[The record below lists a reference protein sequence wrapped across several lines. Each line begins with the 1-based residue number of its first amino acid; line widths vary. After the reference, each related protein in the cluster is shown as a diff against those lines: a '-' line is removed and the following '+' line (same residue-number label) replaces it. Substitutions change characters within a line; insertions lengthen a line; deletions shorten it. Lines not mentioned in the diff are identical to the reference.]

1 MPAPL
6 LLILGPLLP
15 ALLTAIIRRWPRV
28 AAAVGSASALLL
40 WRFIAVVPLAPHQPP
55 TLGLFAGD
63 TLTLLG
69 RSLVLTEG
77 VRLAFA
83 LLFAGLA
90 VLLLLAVWLP
100 QGSDFIPA
108 SLTVLALLSAAIMA
122 RPFSFGV
129 LLLLA
134 AAAVSTAVIQA
145 NLPSSS
151 DAALRYLVFVALAT
165 PLFLVAGWMLDSGQL
180 SLQSAVWRL
189 LLVGFAMLLAG
200 FPFYVWVRPI
210 VLTASSLTPAFQFGL
225 MQFAQFMMV
234 LALLRE
240 NNWVADVPSFLS
252 LLRWSGLL
260 TLVLGGA
267 LALTSRNAGSVLGSL
282 LLLDMGAVLMLLTMG
297 SDGAGVALTAL
308 LTRFGAL
315 ISAGVGITVLHRS
328 RQQENHTLS
337 WWLGLAA
344 FLYGALSLAGFP
356 LTPGF
361 APRWGLVT
369 LLAREAGGWRW
380 VGLVLLSVAA
390 GVGGLV
396 KCGRS
401 LAEMPADPLQL
412 TRSWREVVSWPAIL
426 ALVLL
431 LLSGVALALFPH
443 IITRQAAELV
453 TLLAR
458 SGN

>member
-1 MPAPL
+1 MRLPAPL

-260 TLVLGGA
+260 TLVLGGGIGVDEPECRQRPRFPA
-267 LALTSRNAGSVLGSL
+267 PARHGG
-282 LLLDMGAVLMLLTMG
+282 GADAFDDGVRRRRGGTDRAAHPFWRADQRRRGHHRAPSQPPARKPHLVVVA
-297 SDGAGVALTAL
+297 GAG
-308 LTRFGAL
+308 
-315 ISAGVGITVLHRS
+315 GV
-328 RQQENHTLS
+328 
-337 WWLGLAA
+337 
-344 FLYGALSLAGFP
+344 P
-356 LTPGF
+356 L
-361 APRWGLVT
+361 WGLVT
-369 LLAREAGGWRW
+369 GGVPADTGFCAAMGAGDAIGAGGGWLALGGVSTAVGCRGCGGIGKMWPFSGGNAGRSPTINPFMARSCQLARHSRPRPAPPQWCGPCP
-380 VGLVLLSVAA
+380 LPAHHHAA
-390 GVGGLV
+390 SRGIGD
-396 KCGRS
+396 
-401 LAEMPADPLQL
+401 LAC
-412 TRSWREVVSWPAIL
+412 
-426 ALVLL
+426 
-431 LLSGVALALFPH
+431 
-443 IITRQAAELV
+443 
-453 TLLAR
+453 
-458 SGN
+458 

>member
-1 MPAPL
+1 MRLPAPL

-260 TLVLGGA
+260 TLVLGG
-267 LALTSRNAGSVLGSL
+267 
-282 LLLDMGAVLMLLTMG
+282 
-297 SDGAGVALTAL
+297 
-308 LTRFGAL
+308 
-315 ISAGVGITVLHRS
+315 H
-328 RQQENHTLS
+328 
-337 WWLGLAA
+337 
-344 FLYGALSLAGFP
+344 
-356 LTPGF
+356 
-361 APRWGLVT
+361 
-369 LLAREAGGWRW
+369 WR
-380 VGLVLLSVAA
+380 
-390 GVGGLV
+390 
-396 KCGRS
+396 
-401 LAEMPADPLQL
+401 
-412 TRSWREVVSWPAIL
+412 
-426 ALVLL
+426 
-431 LLSGVALALFPH
+431 
-443 IITRQAAELV
+443 
-453 TLLAR
+453 
-458 SGN
+458 